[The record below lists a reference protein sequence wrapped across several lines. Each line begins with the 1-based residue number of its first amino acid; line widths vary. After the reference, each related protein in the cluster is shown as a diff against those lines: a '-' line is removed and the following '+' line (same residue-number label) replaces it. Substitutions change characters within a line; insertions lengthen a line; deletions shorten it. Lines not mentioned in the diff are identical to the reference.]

1 MAAIP
6 PGQDTA
12 EQGETPAA
20 CLRPSEQ
27 HKVIS
32 YNISSAIM
40 SQVANYPKWSDLPLD
55 KSHPPNSAWFVWGKD
70 DELGCLVSWLYNVK
84 HCSKLT
90 SSYGLSESPDK
101 RSCKS
106 RFSGNSDRR
115 AGLDRVSLDTFSG

>member
-55 KSHPPNSAWFVWGKD
+55 KSHPPNSAWFVWGKE
-70 DELGCLVSWLYNVK
+70 DELGCLVSWSVLFRNTA
-84 HCSKLT
+84 L
-90 SSYGLSESPDK
+90 SSRPLWLL
-101 RSCKS
+101 R
-106 RFSGNSDRR
+106 
-115 AGLDRVSLDTFSG
+115 TT